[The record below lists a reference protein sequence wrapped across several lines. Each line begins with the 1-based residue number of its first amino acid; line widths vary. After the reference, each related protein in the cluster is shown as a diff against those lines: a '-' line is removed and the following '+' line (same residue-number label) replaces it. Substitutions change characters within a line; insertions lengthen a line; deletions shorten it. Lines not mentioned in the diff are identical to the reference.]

1 MKKFMDWMTNDFGP
15 KVNKLTHNP
24 WVGAVQDSMIAIMPI
39 IIISSLIT
47 ILSIF
52 QDFIPEMPDLSYFS
66 NFSFGLS
73 SIFVSFLIPYY
84 VLEKKR
90 MRKYKMQAGLMGI
103 AFFIMLITP
112 VFDEEGNIL
121 MEFTKI
127 GSGGMFAAIVGGMAV
142 AVVMATFTRFSLFK
156 KDTTMPKFLVD
167 SFDSMLP
174 ILVILLIGFIGI
186 ELLKL
191 DLYGLIET
199 ALSPLTAI
207 AQSFWGFVLIIFIQ
221 AFLYSFGI
229 SSWVME
235 PIYVPIGLKAIA
247 ANAAGASYVLTNET
261 FQGWVWLGGSGATL
275 MLSFLLLFAKSK
287 KLKAIGKTSIV
298 PSLCNINEPLVFG
311 APIIFN
317 PLLMIPMWICGL
329 VVPAITYLAFDMGLV
344 SVPTQ
349 IFGLW
354 YLPVGLQSFLIN
366 GDFRGVILVAIL
378 LAITLVIYYPFFKA
392 YDKQVL
398 LEEEQ
403 SMGKIKQ
410 REGNE

>member
-1 MKKFMDWMTNDFGP
+1 MKKFIDWMTNDFGP

-156 KDTTMPKFLVD
+156 
-167 SFDSMLP
+167 
-174 ILVILLIGFIGI
+174 
-186 ELLKL
+186 
-191 DLYGLIET
+191 
-199 ALSPLTAI
+199 
-207 AQSFWGFVLIIFIQ
+207 
-221 AFLYSFGI
+221 
-229 SSWVME
+229 
-235 PIYVPIGLKAIA
+235 
-247 ANAAGASYVLTNET
+247 
-261 FQGWVWLGGSGATL
+261 
-275 MLSFLLLFAKSK
+275 
-287 KLKAIGKTSIV
+287 
-298 PSLCNINEPLVFG
+298 
-311 APIIFN
+311 
-317 PLLMIPMWICGL
+317 
-329 VVPAITYLAFDMGLV
+329 
-344 SVPTQ
+344 
-349 IFGLW
+349 
-354 YLPVGLQSFLIN
+354 
-366 GDFRGVILVAIL
+366 
-378 LAITLVIYYPFFKA
+378 
-392 YDKQVL
+392 
-398 LEEEQ
+398 
-403 SMGKIKQ
+403 
-410 REGNE
+410 